1 MTHNELERDSPTD
14 ENIRDQMCRESS
26 NSAKAPAL
34 SRRWRLHSWTE
45 ARWRP
50 LLSQNTSQKSGF
62 ALCRGKW
69 KSDRRLHPH
78 PAPDQHQKLT
88 TSRGSSLAHAMFG
101 RRQLRRSSVILLTDR
116 MTERTITLLRQ
127 DTTASVT
134 HRSCNRQVAGSSSG
148 RTLLRINFEQ
158 VIKQHYLVGL
168 PTCVK
173 LG

>member
-1 MTHNELERDSPTD
+1 
-14 ENIRDQMCRESS
+14 
-26 NSAKAPAL
+26 
-34 SRRWRLHSWTE
+34 
-45 ARWRP
+45 
-50 LLSQNTSQKSGF
+50 
-62 ALCRGKW
+62 
-69 KSDRRLHPH
+69 
-78 PAPDQHQKLT
+78 
-88 TSRGSSLAHAMFG
+88 MFG

-173 LG
+173 LGWATLGLLTSTVTFFITYRTKGCDEGVDVNIPYLFHKLPLPVRVYVQDTGSKLTGDSRVNLEMVRYSSFLRSTRHIIGHFEDEST